1 MFTLSSAMKF
11 KYIPNYKDMRGG
23 YDKLHGVVCTL
34 AGKMEDRII
43 NMKITQAIL
52 DDLTAKAKASPRLR
66 MNLDLRN
73 SAEDQSQR
81 MLNAIEPGS
90 PLPIHRHR
98 HTSETVVC
106 LRGRLVWEFY
116 DELERICTETI
127 ELSPNGRAVA
137 LNIPA
142 GQWHTVR
149 ALESGSVILEM
160 KEGRM
165 NHCKM
170 WIYCHFKFVSIV
182 CGMVVMGTQAM

>member
-1 MFTLSSAMKF
+1 M
-11 KYIPNYKDMRGG
+11 
-23 YDKLHGVVCTL
+23 V
-34 AGKMEDRII
+34 I
-43 NMKITQAIL
+43 NQAIL
-52 DDLTAKAKASPRLR
+52 DNLTEQAKASPRLR

-73 SAEDQSQR
+73 SADDQSQR

-127 ELSPNGRAVA
+127 ELSPNGQVVA

-142 GQWHTVR
+142 GQWHTVK

-160 KEGRM
+160 KDGKYEPIQD
-165 NHCKM
+165 CDVLKM
-170 WIYCHFKFVSIV
+170 
-182 CGMVVMGTQAM
+182 

>member
-1 MFTLSSAMKF
+1 MT
-11 KYIPNYKDMRGG
+11 N
-23 YDKLHGVVCTL
+23 
-34 AGKMEDRII
+34 E
-43 NMKITQAIL
+43 KITQGL
-52 DDLTAKAKASPRLR
+52 MDDLTAKAKASPRLR

-73 SAEDQSQR
+73 SEQDGSQR

-98 HTSETVVC
+98 KTSETVVC

-127 ELSPNGRAVA
+127 ELSPNGQVVA

-142 GQWHTVR
+142 GQWHTVK

-160 KEGRM
+160 KNGPYEPLGEED
-165 NHCKM
+165 
-170 WIYCHFKFVSIV
+170 IL
-182 CGMVVMGTQAM
+182 AL